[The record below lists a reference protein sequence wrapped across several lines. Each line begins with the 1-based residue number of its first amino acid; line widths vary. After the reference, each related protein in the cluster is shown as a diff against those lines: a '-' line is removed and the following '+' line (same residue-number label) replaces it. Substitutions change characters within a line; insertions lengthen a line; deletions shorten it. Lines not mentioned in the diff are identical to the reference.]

1 MNTVSETA
9 ATEPTLASV
18 RADFEKRKAYEAEEQ
33 RIKTK
38 RSLLESLMHLQPGLE
53 AEYQEAKAH
62 KKNLK
67 EVRQRL
73 ETADTADLCVEELSD
88 LVHTVKSLLC
98 IHDGGII
105 AAVVV
110 GAPVPPTMQVH
121 NHFVR

>member
-18 RADFEKRKAYEAEEQ
+18 RADFENRKAREAEEQ

-38 RSLLESLMHLQPGLE
+38 RCLLENLMHLQSGLE
-53 AEYQEAKAH
+53 AEYQAAKAH

-88 LVHTVKSLLC
+88 LVNTVKSLLGA
-98 IHDGGII
+98 HDGGII
-105 AAVVV
+105 ATVVV
-110 GAPVPPTMQVH
+110 GAPMPPVLMSSFGH
-121 NHFVR
+121 